1 MRYNNLRQAFLILL
15 AFVLLAVPFV
25 SQAQDDPQILL
36 YGGNQDIDNIDPAIG
51 ENYSINAALVSLYD
65 ALFIVRGENVE
76 PNLVDTWEVNDDA
89 TVWTFSLK
97 QNAVFHDGSP
107 VNAEAVVYSFNRL
120 IQLQGPPTYRWAGI
134 ADENSAE
141 AVDDHTVQFTLL
153 QPFAPFLGTLTQLYV
168 VNPAIVEANLGDDS
182 GQSYLKEHEAGSG
195 PFTQGRWQIGTLY
208 EFVAVED
215 YWGGWR
221 GEDHLDGF
229 LWVIRRDSASQ
240 VNSLLAGE
248 THVADTI
255 DLNDAARIEA
265 EAGFHVENTGGI
277 FTNSLKMNNQGEYTS
292 DINVRM
298 AIAYAMDYE
307 GMVEAEPIPVQLMSG
322 PTPLNFPGALPDL
335 DVPTFDLDR
344 AREFLA
350 QSPWP
355 DGGFELDYVYV
366 SGLNFEEVTGLVL
379 LEGLAELN
387 ITLNMTPMLWPD
399 MVAACGSPE
408 TGPDIINIFTQP
420 AYLDMDAHLYNQY
433 HSEQW
438 GSFNSCSFYSNPEV
452 DSALDEARVTADPDT
467 RTELYDEAQR
477 LIAADQPS
485 VWTYTQNAVLGFND
499 CVQGYVFRPLES
511 LSVLFQD
518 LWMDGCS

>member
-1 MRYNNLRQAFLILL
+1 MNWKRFALL
-15 AFVLLAVPFV
+15 VATLVLLTVPFV
-25 SQAQDDPQILL
+25 SQAQDEPQILL

-51 ENYSINAALVSLYD
+51 ENYSINAALLSLYD

-76 PNLVDTWEVNDDA
+76 PNLVDTWEVNEDA
-89 TVWTFSLK
+89 TVWTFNLK

-120 IQLQGPPTYRWAGI
+120 LELQGPPTYRWAGI
-134 ADENSAE
+134 ADGNSAE
-141 AVDDHTVQFTLL
+141 ATDEFTVQFTLT
-153 QPFAPFLGTLTQLYV
+153 QPFAPFLGTLTQLFV
-168 VNPAIVEANLGDDS
+168 VNPAIVEANRGEDF
-182 GQSYLKEHEAGSG
+182 GQAYLKEHEAGSG
-195 PFTQGRWQIGTLY
+195 PFTQGRWEIGTLY

-221 GEDHLDGF
+221 GDDHIDGF
-229 LWVIRRDSASQ
+229 LWIIRRDSASQ

-248 THVADTI
+248 THIADTI
-255 DLNDAARIEA
+255 DLNDAERILATE
-265 EAGFHVENTGGI
+265 GFHVENQPGI
-277 FTNSLKMNNQGEYTS
+277 FTNTLKMNNQGEYTS
-292 DINVRM
+292 DINVRK

-307 GMVEAEPIPVQLMSG
+307 GMIAAQDIPVQLMPG
-322 PTPLNFPGALPDL
+322 PTPLNFPGAVPDL
-335 DVPTFDLDR
+335 DVPTFDLDT

-355 DGGFELDYVYV
+355 DGGFDLDYVYV
-366 SGLNFEEVTGLVL
+366 TGLTFEEVSGLVL

-399 MVAACGSPE
+399 MVAACASPE

-420 AYLDMDAHLYNQY
+420 AYADMDAHLYNQY
-433 HSEQW
+433 HSAQW

-452 DSALDEARVTADPDT
+452 DSLLDEARVIGDPDA
-467 RTELYDEAQR
+467 RAEMYNEAQT

-499 CVQGYVFRPLES
+499 CVKGYAFRPLES

-518 LWMDGCS
+518 LWMEGC